1 MTCPHCQDTG
11 WVCEAHPDKAF
22 EGLTDSACDCGGAGM
37 LCGCARGKAVNL
49 LRGNYPLTV
58 HVPKGTHVLGQF
70 DWRPYARRGL
80 NFGPELT

>member
-22 EGLTDSACDCGGAGM
+22 EGLTANACDCGGAGM
-37 LCGCARGKAVNL
+37 VCGCGFIRVRPG
-49 LRGNYPLTV
+49 
-58 HVPKGTHVLGQF
+58 
-70 DWRPYARRGL
+70 WRACTDTEIAEFAEYQRL

>member
-37 LCGCARGKAVNL
+37 VCRCTLPSNRRWITKQEARE
-49 LRGNYPLTV
+49 RWPDPTEY
-58 HVPKGTHVLGQF
+58 Q
-70 DWRPYARRGL
+70 RL

>member
-22 EGLTDSACDCGGAGM
+22 DSGLGGFAATDNACDCGAAGM
-37 LCGCARGKAVNL
+37 TCDCECTALAAATEYQR
-49 LRGNYPLTV
+49 
-58 HVPKGTHVLGQF
+58 
-70 DWRPYARRGL
+70 L